1 MPPVTHPKRPA
12 GRRHPGFTLIELLV
26 VIAIIAVLIALLLPA
41 VQAAREAA
49 RRAQCVNNMKQIGLA
64 YHNFESTRQFLPPSF
79 ILSNALAP
87 LVNVTFNTPPAYDQP
102 CPSAQ
107 FPDICNNGLP
117 GAAFGS
123 PGPVNTQGWTQ
134 LVLPYLEQATMFNTY
149 NMMLP
154 FSSAQNSTV
163 CGTQMNVMICPSTQG
178 ARYSQFNNVLVAGT
192 YPSFAATGF
201 KLAAGDYSVDDQV
214 DSKWMQANNLP
225 VDGTA
230 AVPKDVIGMLRLN
243 QIRRIAD
250 VTDGLTNTVLMTEDA
265 GRPAYWK
272 SGKLI
277 KMMNSPVTPPN
288 SSDATSGA
296 GWADVDSEYETDG
309 DGSNQS
315 MNFSNNN
322 EIYSFHPGGCNFLF
336 GDGSVRF
343 LKQTVNPA
351 VFVAVISYNRGEVIS
366 ADQY

>member
-1 MPPVTHPKRPA
+1 LRRRPPA
-12 GRRHPGFTLIELLV
+12 IARRSGFTLIELLV

-64 YHNFESTRQFLPPSF
+64 YHNFESSRQYFAPAFVISNSLAA
-79 ILSNALAP
+79 LSG
-87 LVNVTFNTPPAYDQP
+87 VTFNAPPTNDQP
-102 CPSAQ
+102 CPAAQ
-107 FPDICNNGLP
+107 FPDICNNGPSGAPFGVP
-117 GAAFGS
+117 GTI
-123 PGPVNTQGWTQ
+123 NTQGWVQ
-134 LVLPYLEQATMFNTY
+134 LILPYLEQGTMYNSY
-149 NMMLP
+149 NMLQA
-154 FSSAQNSTV
+154 FASAPNSTIV
-163 CGTQMNVMICPSTQG
+163 GTQMNVMICPSTQG
-178 ARYSQFNNVLVAGT
+178 ARYSQFDNVLVAAT

-201 KLAAGDYSVDDQV
+201 SLAAGDYSVDDQV
-214 DSKWMQANNLP
+214 ASGWMQANNLP

-230 AVPKDVIGMLRLN
+230 AVPKDVIGMLRFN
-243 QIRRIAD
+243 RTPRIAD
-250 VTDGLTNTVLMTEDA
+250 VTDGLSNTVLMTEDA
-265 GRPAYWK
+265 GRPAYYK

-277 KMMNSPVTPPN
+277 KAMNTGVAPPN
-288 SSDATSGA
+288 SSDAVSGA

-343 LKQTVNPA
+343 LKQTLNPG
-351 VFVAVISYNRGEVIS
+351 VFVSVISYNRGEVIS
-366 ADQY
+366 SDSY